1 MGRKRPQRGRQ
12 TRRKTT
18 PHKAPAT
25 TAVVANAEAQPAATE
40 QPAPSNASSSTF
52 VDRWMSIGQI
62 CEFLG
67 ITDKTLRTWRQK
79 GIVELRS
86 PGGFGRPGM
95 LLSELLAFVR
105 ESPVAVPD

>member
-18 PHKAPAT
+18 PRKAPAT
-25 TAVVANAEAQPAATE
+25 TTAVANAEAQPAVTE
-40 QPAPSNASSSTF
+40 QPAPPNALASTF
-52 VDRWMSIGQI
+52 VDRWMSIPEI
-62 CEFLG
+62 CQFLG
-67 ITDKTLRTWRQK
+67 ITDKTLRTWRQR
-79 GIVELRS
+79 GIIELRS